1 MQNIIWLLHR
11 PQPPASIF
19 HFSCFWVFLL
29 DIAFN
34 IFAERPQ
41 KTLCTEKERIAIKC
55 FFYNLLHKSVLN
67 VIVQINE
74 IRVAKPERDRE
85 SLA

>member
-1 MQNIIWLLHR
+1 
-11 PQPPASIF
+11 
-19 HFSCFWVFLL
+19 VFLL

-41 KTLCTEKERIAIKC
+41 KTPCTEKERIAIKC